1 MNATQLL
8 FDDGDVVSDRPRVNV
23 PTPVVTASE
32 EDLTA
37 VAGVA
42 LWGPLL
48 DRLGVV
54 AEADR
59 RGLRPI
65 GPGGYTGGEC
75 YRALVETQ
83 LAGGD
88 FLSDRALLAD
98 DATAALRGTT
108 ALPST
113 STQSRFCDAATLGWT
128 AKAGAVKATPD
139 HRGRMVARAWAAG
152 AAPAGPIITI
162 DPDATRVATYG
173 AGKQASAFDRT
184 GQTGLSPLVG
194 VCGETGDVLAVR
206 ARGGAANDGRAMG
219 RFIGECVG
227 AVPVGVRRGR
237 RLWIR
242 VDSAGYQHDVVE
254 AADRHGAY
262 FSVTA
267 RQLNNVVTAIHEL
280 AASPH
285 TVWKPAADAEADKGS
300 EIAETRFDFAG
311 RTVRL
316 IVRRQPRGH
325 GAQLA
330 FDDLDGWRFH
340 AIISNVATT
349 FMSAVTVELHHRLRG
364 GAPEEAIRQLKGDFG
379 MNHAPVTSFFG
390 NWLWWHAAALAYNVA
405 RWLRVLA
412 LPRVWHRV
420 RGKRLRLGLLNV
432 PARVVR
438 SGRRLYL
445 RLSRAYEHAA
455 VFIAALERIRA
466 LPAFA

>member
-1 MNATQLL
+1 VNATQLL
-8 FDDGDVVSDRPRVNV
+8 FDTGDLVFDRPRDSV
-23 PTPVVTASE
+23 PAVVVTASA

-54 AEADR
+54 ADADR

-75 YRALVETQ
+75 YRALIETQ

-88 FLSDRALLAD
+88 FLSDRTLLAD
-98 DATAALRGTT
+98 DATAALRGTA

-113 STQSRFCDAATLGWT
+113 ATLSRFLGAATLGWT
-128 AKAGAVKATPD
+128 AKAAAVN
-139 HRGRMVARAWAAG
+139 RRMLARAWAAG
-152 AAPAGPIITI
+152 AAPSGPIITI

-173 AGKQASAFDRT
+173 AGKQGSAFDRT

-194 VCGETGDVLAVR
+194 ICAETGDVLAVR

-227 AVPVGVRRGR
+227 AIPPGARRGK

-242 VDSAGYQHDVVE
+242 VDSAGYQRDMVD

-267 RQLNNVVTAIHEL
+267 RQLPNVTDAIYDV
-280 AASPH
+280 ATNPA
-285 TVWKPAADAEADKGS
+285 TVWRPAADAEAEVGS
-300 EIAETRFDFAG
+300 EITETPFVFAG
-311 RTVRL
+311 RRVRL

-340 AIISNVATT
+340 ALITNVPAS
-349 FMSAVTVELHHRLRG
+349 FMSAVTVELAHRLRG

-379 MNHAPVTSFFG
+379 MNHAPVTGFFG
-390 NWLWWHAAALAYNVA
+390 NWLWWQAAALAYNVA

-412 LPRVWHRV
+412 LPRSWHGC
-420 RGKRLRLGLLNV
+420 RGKRLRLGLLNI
-432 PARVVR
+432 PARVVY
-438 SGRRLYL
+438 SARRLYL
-445 RLSRAYEHAA
+445 RLPAAYQHAA
-455 VFIAALERIRA
+455 VFIAALERIRR

>member
-1 MNATQLL
+1 VNATQLL
-8 FDDGDVVSDRPRVNV
+8 FDTEDVVLARPRESV
-23 PTPVVTASE
+23 PAVVVTASE

-48 DRLGVV
+48 DRLNV
-54 AEADR
+54 AGEADR
-59 RGLRPI
+59 RRLRPI

-98 DATAALRGTT
+98 DATAALRGTA

-113 STQSRFCDAATLGWT
+113 ATLSRFLGAATLGWT
-128 AKAGAVKATPD
+128 AKAAAVN
-139 HRGRMVARAWAAG
+139 RRMLARAWAAG
-152 AAPAGPIITI
+152 AAPTGPIITI

-173 AGKQASAFDRT
+173 AGKHGSAFARD

-194 VCGETGDVLAVR
+194 ICGETGDVLAVR

-219 RFIGECVG
+219 RFIGECV
-227 AVPVGVRRGR
+227 AAIPVAFRRGK

-242 VDSAGYQHDVVE
+242 VDSAGYQHDVVA
-254 AADRHGAY
+254 AADRHDAY
-262 FSVTA
+262 FTVTA
-267 RQLNNVVTAIHEL
+267 RQLPNVVTAIHEL
-280 AASPH
+280 ATSPH
-285 TVWKPAADAEADKGS
+285 TQWRPAADAEADVGS
-300 EIAETRFDFAG
+300 EIAETGFEFAG
-311 RTVRL
+311 QVVRL
-316 IVRRQPRGH
+316 IVRRQPRGR

-330 FDDLDGWRFH
+330 FDDVDGWRFH
-340 AIISNVATT
+340 ALISNVPKTL
-349 FMSAVTVELHHRLRG
+349 MSAVSVELAHRLRG

-379 MNHAPVTSFFG
+379 MNHAPVTGFFG
-390 NWLWWHAAALAYNVA
+390 NWLWWQAAALAYNAA

-412 LPRVWHRV
+412 LPRSWHGC

-438 SGRRLYL
+438 TARRLHL
-445 RLSRAYEHAA
+445 RLPAAYQHAA

>member
-8 FDDGDVVSDRPRVNV
+8 FDIEDVVVDRPRGNV
-23 PTPVVTASE
+23 PAVVVTASE

-48 DRLGVV
+48 DRLNVV
-54 AEADR
+54 SDADR

-98 DATAALRGTT
+98 DATSALRGTT
-108 ALPST
+108 ALPSVAT
-113 STQSRFCDAATLGWT
+113 LSRFLGAATLGWT
-128 AKAGAVKATPD
+128 AKAAAVN
-139 HRGRMVARAWAAG
+139 RRMLARAWAAG
-152 AAPAGPIITI
+152 AAPAGPILTI

-173 AGKQASAFDRT
+173 AGKHGSAFARD

-194 VCGETGDVLAVR
+194 ICGETGDVLAVR

-219 RFIGECVG
+219 RFIGECIG
-227 AVPVGVRRGR
+227 AIPAGARRGR

-242 VDSAGYQHDVVE
+242 VDSAGYQHDVIE
-254 AADRHGAY
+254 AAGRHNAY
-262 FSVTA
+262 FTVTA
-267 RQLNNVVTAIHEL
+267 RHLENVKDAIYDL
-280 AASPH
+280 ATSPH
-285 TVWKPAADAEADKGS
+285 TTWRPAADAEADVGS
-300 EIAETRFDFAG
+300 EIAETPFDFAG
-311 RTVRL
+311 RVVRL
-316 IVRRQPRGH
+316 IVRRQPRGR

-330 FDDLDGWRFH
+330 FDDVDGWRFH
-340 AIISNVATT
+340 AIITNVPKA

-379 MNHAPVTSFFG
+379 MNHAPVTGFFG
-390 NWLWWHAAALAYNVA
+390 NWLWWLAAALAYNVA

-412 LPRVWHRV
+412 LPRSWHGC

-438 SGRRLYL
+438 TARRMHL
-445 RLSRAYEHAA
+445 RLPAAYQHAA

>member
-1 MNATQLL
+1 MNATPLL
-8 FDDGDVVSDRPRVNV
+8 FEIDDVVSDRSRENV
-23 PTPVVTASE
+23 PAPVVTASE
-32 EDLTA
+32 EALTA
-37 VAGVA
+37 VAGTA

-65 GPGGYTGGEC
+65 GPGGYSGGQC

-98 DATAALRGTT
+98 EPTAALRGAT

-113 STQSRFCDAATLGWT
+113 ATLSRFCAEADLGRV
-128 AKAGAVKATPD
+128 AKAAAVN
-139 HRGRMVARAWAAG
+139 RRMLARAWAAG
-152 AAPAGPIITI
+152 AAPSGPIITI

-173 AGKQASAFDRT
+173 AGKQASTFDRR
-184 GQTGLSPLVG
+184 GQTSLSPLVG
-194 VCGETGDVLAVR
+194 ICGETGDVLGLR
-206 ARGGAANDGRAMG
+206 ARGGGANDGRAMG

-227 AVPVGVRRGR
+227 AVPAGARRGK

-242 VDSAGYQHDVVE
+242 VDSAGYQHAVVD
-254 AADRHGAY
+254 AANRHDAW

-267 RQLNNVVTAIHEL
+267 RKLTNVTEAVYEV
-280 AASPH
+280 AANPR
-285 TVWKPAADAEADKGS
+285 TVWRRAVGAEADIGS
-300 EIAETRFDFAG
+300 EITETPFEFADQP
-311 RTVRL
+311 VRL
-316 IVRRQPRGH
+316 IIRRQPRGH

-340 AIISNVATT
+340 AIISNVPNTVMT
-349 FMSAVTVELHHRLRG
+349 AVTVEYRHRLRG
-364 GAPEEAIRQLKGDFG
+364 GAPEETIRQLKGDFG
-379 MNHAPVTSFFG
+379 MNHAPVTGFFG
-390 NWLWWHAAALAYNVA
+390 NWLWWLAAALAYNVA

-412 LPRVWHRV
+412 LPAAWHTC
-420 RGKRLRLGLLNV
+420 RGKRLRLALLNV
-432 PARVVR
+432 PARVTR
-438 SGRRLYL
+438 SARRLHL
-445 RLSRAYEHAA
+445 RLARGYQHAA

>member
-1 MNATQLL
+1 MNATALL
-8 FDDGDVVSDRPRVNV
+8 FDVDDVVSDRPRDNV
-23 PTPVVTASE
+23 PAVAVTASE

-37 VAGVA
+37 VAGTA

-54 AEADR
+54 AAADR

-98 DATAALRGTT
+98 EPTAALRGAT
-108 ALPST
+108 ALPSVAT
-113 STQSRFCDAATLGWT
+113 LSRFCAEADLGRV
-128 AKAGAVKATPD
+128 AKAAAVN
-139 HRGRMVARAWAAG
+139 RRMLARAWAAG
-152 AAPAGPIITI
+152 AAPTGPIITI

-173 AGKQASAFDRT
+173 AGKHGSAFDRS
-184 GQTGLSPLVG
+184 GQTALSPLVG
-194 VCGETGDVLAVR
+194 ICGETGDVLAMR

-219 RFIGECVG
+219 RFIGACVG
-227 AVPVGVRRGR
+227 AIPTGVRRGKK
-237 RLWIR
+237 LWIR
-242 VDSAGYQHDVVE
+242 VDSAGYQHDVVQ
-254 AADRHGAY
+254 AADRYDAY

-267 RQLNNVVTAIHEL
+267 RKLNNVTEVVYEVAT
-280 AASPH
+280 SPY
-285 TVWKPAADAEADKGS
+285 TVWRRAVGAEAEAGS
-300 EIAETRFDFAG
+300 EIAETPFEFAG
-311 RTVRL
+311 QPVRL

-340 AIISNVATT
+340 AIISNVPKTVMT
-349 FMSAVTVELHHRLRG
+349 AVTVEYRHRLRG

-379 MNHAPVTSFFG
+379 LNHAPVTGFFG
-390 NWLWWHAAALAYNVA
+390 NWLWWLAAALAYNVA

-412 LPRVWHRV
+412 LPASWHTC
-420 RGKRLRLGLLNV
+420 RGKRLRLALLNI
-432 PARVVR
+432 PARVTR
-438 SGRRLYL
+438 SGRRLHL
-445 RLSRAYEHAA
+445 RLSAGYQHAA

>member
-1 MNATQLL
+1 LL
-8 FDDGDVVSDRPRVNV
+8 FDVDDVVSDRPRNNV
-23 PTPVVTASE
+23 PAPVVTASA
-32 EDLTA
+32 DDITPA
-37 VAGVA
+37 AGVA

-48 DRLGVV
+48 DRLNVV
-54 AEADR
+54 GDADR

-88 FLSDRALLAD
+88 FLSDRAVLAD
-98 DATAALRGTT
+98 EATATLRGAT
-108 ALPST
+108 ALPSV
-113 STQSRFCDAATLGWT
+113 STLSRFCDEAGLGRV
-128 AKAGAVKATPD
+128 AKAAAVKATPD
-139 HRGRMVARAWAAG
+139 DRWRMLARAWAAG
-152 AAPAGPIITI
+152 GAPTGPIITI

-173 AGKQASAFDRT
+173 AGKQGSAFDRS
-184 GQTGLSPLVG
+184 GQTGLSPLLG
-194 VCGETGDVLAVR
+194 ICGETGDVLAVR

-227 AVPVGVRRGR
+227 AVPAGARRGR
-237 RLWIR
+237 KLWIR

-254 AADRHGAY
+254 AADRYDAY

-267 RQLNNVVTAIHEL
+267 RQLDNVTTAIHEL
-280 AASPH
+280 AANPH
-285 TVWKPAADAEADKGS
+285 TVWRPAADAEADKGS
-300 EIAETRFDFAG
+300 EIAETAFDFAG
-311 RTVRL
+311 RVVRL

-340 AIISNVATT
+340 AIISNVPAT

-379 MNHAPVTSFFG
+379 MNHAPVAGFFG
-390 NWLWWHAAALAYNVA
+390 NWLWWHAAALAHNVA

-412 LPRVWHRV
+412 LPRSWHTC

-432 PARVVR
+432 PARITR
-438 SGRRLYL
+438 SARQLHL
-445 RLSRAYEHAA
+445 RLPRAYQHAA
-455 VFIAALERIRA
+455 VFIAALERVRA
-466 LPAFA
+466 LPAFT

>member
-8 FDDGDVVSDRPRVNV
+8 FDTGDVVVDRPRNNV
-23 PTPVVTASE
+23 PAVVVTASE

-48 DRLGVV
+48 DRLNIVGD
-54 AEADR
+54 ADR

-88 FLSDRALLAD
+88 FLSDRTMLVD
-98 DATAALRGTT
+98 DATAALRGTA
-108 ALPST
+108 ALPSVAT
-113 STQSRFCDAATLGWT
+113 LSRFLGSATLGWT
-128 AKAGAVKATPD
+128 AKAAAVN
-139 HRGRMVARAWAAG
+139 RRMLARAWAAG
-152 AAPAGPIITI
+152 AAPSGPVITI

-206 ARGGAANDGRAMG
+206 GRGGAANDGRAMG

-227 AVPVGVRRGR
+227 AIPHAVRRGK

-242 VDSAGYQHDVVE
+242 VDSAGYQRQVVDAAERHD
-254 AADRHGAY
+254 AY
-262 FSVTA
+262 FTVTA
-267 RQLNNVVTAIHEL
+267 RQLTNVTDAIYDV
-280 AASPH
+280 ATSPA
-285 TVWKPAADAEADKGS
+285 TVWRPAADAEADVGS
-300 EIAETRFDFAG
+300 ETAETPFDFAG
-311 RTVRL
+311 RVVRL

-340 AIISNVATT
+340 AIITNVPAT
-349 FMSAVTVELHHRLRG
+349 FMSAVTVELAHRLRG

-379 MNHAPVTSFFG
+379 MNHAPVGGFFG
-390 NWLWWHAAALAYNVA
+390 NWLWWLASASAYNVA

-412 LPRVWHRV
+412 LPRSWRTC
-420 RGKRLRLGLLNV
+420 RGKRLRLGLLNI
-432 PARVVR
+432 PARVVC
-438 SGRRLYL
+438 SARRLHL
-445 RLSRAYEHAA
+445 RLPAAYQHAA
-455 VFIAALERIRA
+455 VFIAALERIRK

>member
-1 MNATQLL
+1 MNTTPLL
-8 FDDGDVVSDRPRVNV
+8 FDVEDVLVGRPQGGV
-23 PTPVVTASE
+23 PAPVVTASE
-32 EDLTA
+32 NDLTA

-54 AEADR
+54 GEADR
-59 RGLRPI
+59 RGLRPV

-98 DATAALRGTT
+98 DATAALRGAW
-108 ALPST
+108 ALPSVA
-113 STQSRFCDAATLGWT
+113 TQSRFLDSADLGRV
-128 AKAGAVKATPD
+128 AKAAAVN
-139 HRGRMVARAWAAG
+139 RRMLARAWAAG
-152 AAPAGPIITI
+152 AAPSGPLVTI

-173 AGKQASAFDRT
+173 AGKHGSAFART

-227 AVPVGVRRGR
+227 AVPPGARRGK

-242 VDSAGYQHDVVE
+242 VDSAGYQAQVI
-254 AADRHGAY
+254 AAAERHGAW

-267 RQLNNVVTAIHEL
+267 RQLDNVKDAIYAL
-280 AASPH
+280 ATSDR
-285 TVWKPAADAEADKGS
+285 TVWRPAACAQAEVGS
-300 EIAETRFDFAG
+300 QIAETDFVFAG
-311 RTVRL
+311 RVVRL
-316 IVRRQPRGH
+316 IVRRQPRGR

-340 AIISNVATT
+340 ALVTNVPAA
-349 FMSAVTVELHHRLRG
+349 FMSAVSVELHHRLRG
-364 GAPEEAIRQLKGDFG
+364 GAPEETIRQLKHDFG
-379 MNHAPVTSFFG
+379 MIHAPVTSLFG
-390 NWLWWHAAALAYNVA
+390 NWLWWHASALAHNVA

-412 LPRVWHRV
+412 LPQAWHRI
-420 RGKRLRLGLLNV
+420 RGKRLRLTLLNV
-432 PARVVR
+432 PARVAR
-438 SGRRLYL
+438 SAHRLHL
-445 RLSRAYEHAA
+445 RLPRDYPHAA
-455 VFIAALERIRA
+455 TFIAALERIRG

>member
-1 MNATQLL
+1 VNATQLL
-8 FDDGDVVSDRPRVNV
+8 FDTGDLVFDRPRDSV
-23 PTPVVTASE
+23 PAVVVTASA

-54 AEADR
+54 ADADR

-75 YRALVETQ
+75 YRALIETQ

-88 FLSDRALLAD
+88 FLSDRTLLAD
-98 DATAALRGTT
+98 DATAALRGTA

-113 STQSRFCDAATLGWT
+113 ATLSRFLGAATLGWT
-128 AKAGAVKATPD
+128 AKAAAVN
-139 HRGRMVARAWAAG
+139 RRMLARAWAAG
-152 AAPAGPIITI
+152 AAPSGPIITI

-173 AGKQASAFDRT
+173 AGKQGSAFDRT

-194 VCGETGDVLAVR
+194 ICAETGDVLAVR

-227 AVPVGVRRGR
+227 AIPPGARRGK

-242 VDSAGYQHDVVE
+242 VDSAGYQRDMVD

-267 RQLNNVVTAIHEL
+267 RQLPNVTDAIYDV
-280 AASPH
+280 ATNPA
-285 TVWKPAADAEADKGS
+285 TVWRPAADAEAEVGS
-300 EIAETRFDFAG
+300 EITETPFVFAG
-311 RTVRL
+311 RRVRL

-340 AIISNVATT
+340 ALITNVPAS
-349 FMSAVTVELHHRLRG
+349 FMSAVTVELAHRLRG

-379 MNHAPVTSFFG
+379 MNHAPVTGFFG
-390 NWLWWHAAALAYNVA
+390 NWLWWQAAALAYNVA

-412 LPRVWHRV
+412 LPRSWHGC
-420 RGKRLRLGLLNV
+420 RGKRLRLGLLNI
-432 PARVVR
+432 PARVVY
-438 SGRRLYL
+438 SARRLYL
-445 RLSRAYEHAA
+445 RLPAAYQHAA

-466 LPAFA
+466 LPAFT